1 MARWTTGSRN
11 RLFLSLND
19 TENRIIRKDILPLVR
34 LQNMKWRG
42 TRRSLRRGIYS
53 QLSLAMQFSRDK
65 KRELLV
71 KAFWDKNVDIEY
83 ILNLLE
89 GGAESVPGDRIDL
102 YHRLLATYDWYTVL
116 KLIPIDR
123 LKNEALSEA
132 VINRLFPDEL
142 RKKYRYA
149 QRILSEKAISLSG

>member
-1 MARWTTGSRN
+1 M
-11 RLFLSLND
+11 
-19 TENRIIRKDILPLVR
+19 E
-34 LQNMKWRG
+34 
-42 TRRSLRRGIYS
+42 
-53 QLSLAMQFSRDK
+53 FSKDK

-89 GGAESVPGDRIDL
+89 GGAESVPGDRINL
-102 YHRLLATYDWYTVL
+102 YHRLLTTYDWYTLL

-132 VINRLFPDEL
+132 VLNHLFPDEL
-142 RKKYRYA
+142 RKKYKYA
-149 QRILSEKAISLSG
+149 QRILSGKAVPLSG